1 VEAGQI
7 DPEEMM
13 AFEFLQEL
21 SEARLF
27 RNPARMGE
35 LYTSEL
41 ADNFFNAVMALQ
53 ILQKT
58 DPRAAQKY
66 AKATLASGS
75 IDGWRSSGS
84 DLHNMAFIL
93 KNQDRYEGRITKDR
107 TVTLPYLGFMQYLRN
122 MAQGRDDKQYNRQF
136 LLKLQNM
143 LHVQNPA
150 LRSARRTVAD
160 WEHSLPDEH
169 KVAATRVFKGMRHD
183 LRASD
188 MFNQYN
194 QVMLG
199 KNLLIP
205 DEVEKPGI
213 PFAAKVA
220 GAAVAGYYLGKKL
233 VRA

>member
-1 VEAGQI
+1 
-7 DPEEMM
+7 M
-13 AFEFLQEL
+13 AFEFIQEL
-21 SEARLF
+21 TEARLF
-27 RNPARMGE
+27 RNPARMSE

-41 ADNFFNAVMALQ
+41 ADSFFNAVMALQ

-58 DPRAAQKY
+58 DPKKAQKY

-75 IDGWRSSGS
+75 IDGWRSSGT

-93 KNQDRYEGRITKDR
+93 KNQDRYEGRMTKDR

-122 MAQGRDDKQYNRQF
+122 MANGHDDQQYNRQF
-136 LLKLQNM
+136 LLKLQNQ
-143 LHVQNPA
+143 LHIQNAA

-169 KVAATRVFKGMRHD
+169 KVAATRVFRGMRHD

-194 QVMLG
+194 AVMTG

-205 DEVEKPGI
+205 DEVDKPGI
-213 PFAAKVA
+213 PLAAKVA
-220 GAAVAGYYLGKKL
+220 GAAVAGYYLGKKMA
-233 VRA
+233 RA

>member
-1 VEAGQI
+1 
-7 DPEEMM
+7 M

-27 RNPARMGE
+27 RNPTRMAE

-41 ADNFFNAVMALQ
+41 ADNFFQAVMALQ
-53 ILQKT
+53 ILQET
-58 DPRAAQKY
+58 DPKAAQRY
-66 AKATLASGS
+66 ARATVSSGGL
-75 IDGWRSSGS
+75 DGWRSSGS

-93 KNQDRYEGRITKDR
+93 KNQDRYEGRLTKDR
-107 TVTLPYLGFMQYLRN
+107 HVTLPYLGFMQYLRN
-122 MAQGRDDKQYNRQF
+122 MANGSDNPQYNRQF
-136 LLKLQNM
+136 LLKLQNQ
-143 LHVQNPA
+143 LGIQNAA

-160 WEHSLPDEH
+160 WKHSLPDEH
-169 KVAATRVFKGMRHD
+169 KVAATRIYRGMKHD

-194 QVMLG
+194 KVMLG

-220 GAAVAGYYLGKKL
+220 GAAVAGYYIGKKMA
-233 VRA
+233 RA